1 MRWRRRLQRQPEPPE
16 PEPALGGDPQADA
29 RRRMVVEQLQARGLR
44 DPELLSAFATV
55 PRHVFVESIDAYGD
69 HALPVGAGQT
79 ISQPY
84 VVAVMTAAAR
94 PPGPDGYRRARVLEI
109 GTGSGYQAAVLA
121 ELGAEVV
128 SIERFSELAASARQ
142 RLAETGY
149 AQRVTVLVGDGT
161 EGWPER
167 APYKSILVTAAG
179 PSVPEPLLEQLDAER
194 GRLVMP
200 VGSRQH
206 QTLTLVQ
213 RQGDDFES
221 RPLDPVVFVPLV
233 GSHGFEAD

>member
-1 MRWRRRLQRQPEPPE
+1 MRWRRRLQRQPEPHE
-16 PEPALGGDPQADA
+16 ETGAGDLQADA

-44 DPELLSAFATV
+44 DPELLRVFATV

-94 PPGPDGYRRARVLEI
+94 PRGPDGYRGARVLEI
-109 GTGSGYQAAVLA
+109 GTGSGYQAAILA

-128 SIERFSELAASARQ
+128 SIERFAELAASAQ
-142 RLAETGY
+142 KRLAETGY
-149 AQRVTVLVGDGT
+149 ARRVTVLVGDGT

-167 APYKSILVTAAG
+167 APYRSILVTAGG
-179 PSVPEPLLEQLDAER
+179 PSVPEPLLEQLDHDG
-194 GRLVMP
+194 GRLVIP

-206 QTLTLVQ
+206 QTLTLIE
-213 RQGDDFES
+213 RRGDDLDT

-233 GSHGFEAD
+233 GSHGFNAD

>member
-1 MRWRRRLQRQPEPPE
+1 MRWRRRLQRQPESKE
-16 PEPALGGDPQADA
+16 TSEGDPQADA

-44 DPELLSAFATV
+44 DPELLRAFATV

-94 PPGPDGYRRARVLEI
+94 PPEPDGYRDGRVLEV
-109 GTGSGYQAAVLA
+109 GTGSGYQAAILA

-128 SIERFSELAASARQ
+128 SIERFPELAASAQ
-142 RLAETGY
+142 ERLKGTGY
-149 AQRVTVLVGDGT
+149 ADRVTVLVGDGT
-161 EGWPER
+161 EGWPAR
-167 APYKSILVTAAG
+167 APYRSILVTAGG
-179 PSVPEPLLEQLDAER
+179 PSVPEPLLEQLDAGG

-206 QTLTLVQ
+206 QTLTLVE
-213 RQGDDFES
+213 RRDDEFES

-233 GSHGFEAD
+233 GSHGFSAD

>member
-1 MRWRRRLQRQPEPPE
+1 MRWRRRLQRQPEPQETPV
-16 PEPALGGDPQADA
+16 GDPQTDA

-44 DPELLSAFATV
+44 DPELLRAFATV

-94 PPGPDGYRRARVLEI
+94 PAGPDGYRGTRALEV
-109 GTGSGYQAAVLA
+109 GTGSGYQAAILA

-128 SIERFSELAASARQ
+128 SIERFAELAVSAQ
-142 RLAETGY
+142 KRLTETGY
-149 AQRVTVLVGDGT
+149 ADRVTVVVGDGT
-161 EGWPER
+161 EGWPAR
-167 APYKSILVTAAG
+167 APYRSILVTAAG
-179 PSVPEPLLEQLDAER
+179 PSVPEPLIEQLDAN
-194 GRLVMP
+194 GARLVMP
-200 VGSRQH
+200 VGTRQH
-206 QTLTLVQ
+206 QTLTLVK
-213 RQGDDFES
+213 RQGDDLES

>member
-1 MRWRRRLQRQPEPPE
+1 MRWRRRLQRQPEPQEAPE
-16 PEPALGGDPQADA
+16 GDPQADA
-29 RRRMVVEQLQARGLR
+29 RRRMVVEQLQSRGLR
-44 DPELLSAFATV
+44 DPELLRAFATV

-94 PPGPDGYRRARVLEI
+94 PSAPDGYRGARVLEV

-128 SIERFSELAASARQ
+128 SVERFPELAESAQR

-149 AQRVTVLVGDGT
+149 APRVTVLVGDGS
-161 EGWPER
+161 EGWPAR
-167 APYKSILVTAAG
+167 APYRSILVTAAG
-179 PSVPEPLLEQLDAER
+179 PSVPEPLLQQLDTDG

-200 VGSRQH
+200 VGGRQH
-206 QTLTLVQ
+206 QTLTLVL
-213 RQGDDFES
+213 RRGDDFES

>member
-1 MRWRRRLQRQPEPPE
+1 MRWRRRPQRQPEPDDS
-16 PEPALGGDPQADA
+16 AGGDPQTDA
-29 RRRMVVEQLQARGLR
+29 RRRMVVEQLQARGLH
-44 DPELLSAFATV
+44 DAELLRAFATV

-94 PPGPDGYRRARVLEI
+94 PPGPDGYRGARALEV
-109 GTGSGYQAAVLA
+109 GTGSGYQAAILA

-128 SIERFSELAASARQ
+128 SIERFPELAASAQ
-142 RLAETGY
+142 KRLEETGY
-149 AQRVTVLVGDGT
+149 ADRVTALVGDGT
-161 EGWPER
+161 EGWPAR
-167 APYKSILVTAAG
+167 APYRSILVTAGG
-179 PSVPEPLLEQLDAER
+179 PSVPEPLLEQLEPEG

-206 QTLTLVQ
+206 QTLMLVE
-213 RQGDDFES
+213 RRGDDFES

-233 GSHGFEAD
+233 GSHGFTAD